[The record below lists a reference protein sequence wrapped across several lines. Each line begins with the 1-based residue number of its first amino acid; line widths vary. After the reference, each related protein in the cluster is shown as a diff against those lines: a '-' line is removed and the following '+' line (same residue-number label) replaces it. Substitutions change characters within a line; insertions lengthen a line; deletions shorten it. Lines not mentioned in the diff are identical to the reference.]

1 MYQAIFP
8 LEANVKVIL
17 TQEVPSLGKAGD
29 VKNVATGY
37 ARNYLFPKKLAVPAT
52 PGNLKDFERRRAALA
67 SREEQLTRR
76 AEALARRLSTITL
89 TFEARAGEKGQL
101 YGSITPADIA
111 EALERETGE
120 SFDRHKHILCEP
132 LRQTGRHTVTVR
144 LTSDVMAEV
153 TVVVK
158 PEGAEWPEE
167 APAVQPAAEAAPEE
181 AQ

>member
-1 MYQAIFP
+1 M
-8 LEANVKVIL
+8 KVIL
-17 TQEVPSLGKAGD
+17 TQEVPNLGEAGD
-29 VKNVATGY
+29 IKNVATGY

-52 PGNLKDFERRRAALA
+52 PGNLSDFERRRAAVA
-67 SREEQLTRR
+67 GREERLTRR
-76 AEALARRLSTITL
+76 VEALAQRLGAVTL

-132 LRQTGRHTVTVR
+132 LRQTGKHTVPVR
-144 LTSDVMAEV
+144 LSADVVAEV

-158 PEGAEWPEE
+158 PEGETSPEE
-167 APAVQPAAEAAPEE
+167 TPAVQPTPEAALEE
-181 AQ
+181 K